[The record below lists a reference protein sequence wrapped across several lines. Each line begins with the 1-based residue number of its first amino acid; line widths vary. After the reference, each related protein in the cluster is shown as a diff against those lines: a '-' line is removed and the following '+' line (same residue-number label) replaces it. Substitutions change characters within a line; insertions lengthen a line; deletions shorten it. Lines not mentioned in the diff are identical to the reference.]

1 MDIQSINVQNFGAK
15 TNDNTSQVTASDSAT
30 ATLNQQLSQLL
41 DTAKDQFTS
50 LDNGGDFTRQNAQT
64 RISQFLDS
72 FHIPTKLG

>member
-1 MDIQSINVQNFGAK
+1 MDIKSISAQDVGSKIDGQK
-15 TNDNTSQVTASDSAT
+15 SQATASDSAT